1 MPILVKRESI
11 QLKDHIDK
19 NLSLRSLADMLFDY
33 INSLDD
39 IDIIIDFDS
48 VNSMSRSFAQQF
60 IERME
65 NSRNHITCTNEP
77 ENIKKMFNTVRHPK
91 KKTMIAKPQKAIIL

>member
-11 QLKDHIDK
+11 QLKDYIDT

-33 INSLDD
+33 INSFDN
-39 IDIIIDFDS
+39 IDFIIDFDS

-65 NSRNHITCTNEP
+65 KCKNHITCTNES
-77 ENIKKMFNTVRHPK
+77 ENIKKMFNIVRNPR
-91 KKTMIAKPQKAIIL
+91 KKTIIIKTQKAIYL